1 MDFSVIFQLRTKKFW
16 WMDVIFYFVISMLVA
31 AVLCYVIFLTKNSF
45 QAVDIAKETEALKTV
60 GTKMQLDQEK
70 SVISYQKKIVDFTE
84 LLKNHE
90 FASNVFAFVQAQTMP
105 NVWFKQFNLDEKNN
119 GVQLSGEA
127 DSLDAFSRQVLTFE
141 GNEYVKDIGT
151 LNSSLGESSRTIFNI
166 NLVLDQS
173 IFGYLSNSPS
183 LIETT
188 TPSNQSPIQSG
199 QATPI
204 SSAAPVSGSAVT
216 QLPVVQPVA
225 PTQSSENLI
234 TSFHLLLTP
243 EVAGVVNETNYT
255 VTLNVPYGTDVKNL
269 TPSIVIS
276 PGATVLPDS
285 GVSQDFTSP
294 VSYRVTAQDGSVQK
308 YVVTVVVASPPVV
321 VKKSN
326 QSGYIILAII
336 LLIIVVIAAA
346 GIFLFLRKKNKK
358 TQ

>member
-16 WMDVIFYFVISMLVA
+16 WMDVIFYFVISLLVA
-31 AVLCYVIFLTKNSF
+31 AIFCYAIFWIKAGMLNTQIDAEK
-45 QAVDIAKETEALKTV
+45 VKIASQ
-60 GTKMQLDQEK
+60 GTLSQQDQEK
-70 SVISYQKKIVDFTE
+70 SVIGYQKKIVDFTA

-127 DSLDAFSRQVLTFE
+127 DSLDAFSRQVVTFE

-151 LNSSLGESSRTIFNI
+151 LNSSLGESSRVGFNI

-173 IFGYLSNSPS
+173 IFNYLSNSPS
-183 LIETT
+183 LIATT
-188 TPSNQSPIQSG
+188 TPSNQSPIQPG
-199 QATPI
+199 QAAT
-204 SSAAPVSGSAVT
+204 SSAAPVNGVVVT
-216 QLPVVQPVA
+216 QPAVQPVA
-225 PTQSSENLI
+225 PTKSSEHLI

-243 EVAGVVNETNYT
+243 EVAGIVNETNYT

-285 GVSQDFTSP
+285 GISQDFTSP
-294 VSYRVTAQDGSVQK
+294 VSYIVTAQDGSVQK
-308 YVVTVVVASPPVV
+308 YIVTVIVAAPPVV
-321 VKKSN
+321 AKKSN
-326 QSGYIILAII
+326 QSGYIILAIVI
-336 LLIIVVIAAA
+336 LIVIVIAAA
-346 GIFLFLRKKNKK
+346 GVFLLLKKKVKK
-358 TQ
+358 IT